1 MESNFLKTSTIQ
13 FDNHLDFEHVFLD
26 VFHQGIATVNR
37 KGNMQYSSYNV
48 NIVLGPTAL
57 PICVGRHA
65 SKTYLEKEL
74 DFYLSGS
81 LKVSDAV
88 KASSFWKYCSDD
100 AKTINSNYGFLQI
113 FEKNAK
119 GNTGLEFVIKAFKQN
134 LYTKKA
140 VIPVFSLR
148 HAYLSNDNPCSMYI
162 KFLVEG
168 EFLNMKVCMRSND
181 LNFGL
186 PYDLVWY
193 RILQYAVVELINQ
206 VYEEEVVKI
215 GYYIHSVDDLH
226 VYEKDISKLK
236 ENFITK
242 HEDLTEENFNWY
254 TSFVNSAK
262 ERLIQK
268 YNTCNE
274 VKNVYM
280 QEAYLA
286 AEKSKCLK
294 KRCGAVLV
302 INGEIVS
309 SGFGDSLHGCT
320 SCARDSGEKFYSDGC
335 FSVHAEQR
343 AIIEALKKGITD
355 FKNAVMY
362 VTHGPCDAC
371 CKFMEYVGIKNC
383 VYHIPYKV
391 DYDKHWKNLNIKQ
404 LEDN

>member
-1 MESNFLKTSTIQ
+1 MELNFLKISTVHC
-13 FDNHLDFEHVFLD
+13 DRYLDFEKIFLET
-26 VFHQGIATVNR
+26 FNLGLATVNR
-37 KGNMQYSSYNV
+37 KGDIQYSIYNA
-48 NIVLGPTAL
+48 NIIMGPNAL
-57 PICVGRHA
+57 PICVGRGA
-65 SKTYLEKEL
+65 SKAYLEKEL

-81 LKVSDAV
+81 LKVDDAV
-88 KASSFWKYCSDD
+88 KASSFWKHCSDNG
-100 AKTINSNYGFLQI
+100 KEINSNYGFLQI
-113 FEKNAK
+113 FEKNVK
-119 GNTGLEFVIKAFKQN
+119 GNTGLEFVIKVFKQN

-162 KFLVEG
+162 KFLVEDDL
-168 EFLNMKVCMRSND
+168 LNMKVCMRSND

-193 RILQYAVVELINQ
+193 RILQCAVVDLINQ
-206 VYEEEVVKI
+206 AYEEEVVKL

-226 VYEKDISKLK
+226 VYEKSVPKLK
-236 ENFITK
+236 ENLK
-242 HEDLTEENFNWY
+242 LKSDDLTEENFNWY
-254 TSFVNSAK
+254 ISFMNSAK

-268 YNTCNE
+268 YNERNE

-280 QEAYLA
+280 QEAYRA

-309 SGFGDSLHGCT
+309 SGFGDSLRGCT

-335 FSVHAEQR
+335 FSIHAEQR
-343 AIIEALKKGITD
+343 AIIEALKKGIKD
-355 FKNAVMY
+355 FENAVMY

-371 CKFMEYVGIKNC
+371 CKFMEYVGIKHC

-391 DYDKHWKNLNIKQ
+391 DYEKHWKNLNIKQ